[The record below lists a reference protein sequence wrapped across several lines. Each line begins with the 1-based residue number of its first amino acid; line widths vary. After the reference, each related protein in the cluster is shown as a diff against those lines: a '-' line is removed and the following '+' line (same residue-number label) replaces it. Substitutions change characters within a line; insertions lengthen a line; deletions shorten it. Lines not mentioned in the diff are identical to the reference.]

1 MTTVLNLLPLP
12 VSFWLWSECVQM
24 PQRHPGLEQQ
34 QGWDQNPE
42 PIKEDQVDPQ
52 VDPMGRIQV
61 RTAEQPIGTERHPAA
76 IQLAHAQ
83 SNLQEVSAIQNTT

>member
-12 VSFWLWSECVQM
+12 VSFWLWSERVQV
-24 PQRHPGLEQQ
+24 PQTHPGLEQQ
-34 QGWDQNPE
+34 QGRDEDPE

-52 VDPMGRIQV
+52 VDPMGRVQV
-61 RTAEQPIGTERHPAA
+61 RAAEQPIGTECHPAA

-83 SNLQEVSAIQNTT
+83 SNLQEVPAIQNTA